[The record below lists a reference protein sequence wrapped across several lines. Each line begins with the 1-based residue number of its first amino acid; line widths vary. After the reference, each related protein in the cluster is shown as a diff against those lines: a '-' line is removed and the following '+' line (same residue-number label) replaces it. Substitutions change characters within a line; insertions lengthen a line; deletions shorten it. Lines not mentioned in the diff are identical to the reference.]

1 MGAPAA
7 LRPDGIDA
15 GPVAEV
21 AVAPPVRWRSGR
33 TALFLGTRSITR
45 GNLGVLALTVAMM
58 ALVYAQ
64 LLFIPALIQGAIEGI
79 EGELRSTVTGDLV
92 VTPTGED
99 LVLEDAAGVTDA
111 LRSVPGVE
119 AATAA
124 MLAGNQVSSGTR
136 TNSWP
141 VLAVDPDGYGRVFA
155 TPEHLVEGRF
165 LEPGDRDRVVL
176 GIGIAGADREGL
188 QASLRSVHAGDVV
201 TLTLVDGS
209 RHEYEVVGIYEDEL
223 VQANARAF
231 VTAGDA
237 TAKVPAL
244 AGRATSVAVRADGT
258 DVATVAAAVADRVDG
273 VRVDTWEELG
283 GSLDE
288 QVASFRLIGRI
299 LGGVSLFVAAITV
312 FIVTYVDL
320 AAKRRTI
327 GIERAIG
334 ITPRAVVGSYALRAV
349 VFGLSGVSLGAALV
363 LLGVVPFFERHPL
376 SFPTGPVSL
385 SVTGEVLRRNAA
397 VMLAVAVVGALLP
410 AWRAVRTRLF
420 DAIWG

>member
-1 MGAPAA
+1 MATPTVVAPAGPPSSSPLTA
-7 LRPDGIDA
+7 DA
-15 GPVAEV
+15 VVA
-21 AVAPPVRWRSGR
+21 RGRSGR
-33 TALFLGTRSITR
+33 TALFLGLRSITR
-45 GNLGVLALTVAMM
+45 GNWGVLALTVTMM

-64 LLFIPALIQGAIEGI
+64 LLFIPSLIQGAIEGI
-79 EGELRSTVTGDLV
+79 EHELRSSVTGDLV
-92 VTPTGED
+92 LTPAGED
-99 LVLEDAAGVTDA
+99 LVIEDGAAVTDA
-111 LRSVPGVE
+111 VRAVDGVD
-119 AATAA
+119 AATAT
-124 MLAGNQVSSGTR
+124 MLAGNQVSYGSR

-141 VLAVDPDGYGRVFA
+141 VLAIDPVGYGDVFT

-165 LEPGDRDRVVL
+165 LQRGDRDAVVL

-188 QASLRSVHAGDVV
+188 LQSLQTVHAGDTVSI
-201 TLTLVDGS
+201 TLIDGS
-209 RHEYEVVGIYEDEL
+209 RHDYEVVGIYEDQL
-223 VQANARAF
+223 AQGNARAF

-244 AGRATSVAVRADGT
+244 DGRATSIAVRTDGG
-258 DVATVAAAVADRVDG
+258 DVDEVASSVAAEVDAVT
-273 VRVDTWEELG
+273 VDTWEDLAS
-283 GSLDE
+283 SLDE

-299 LGGVSLFVAAITV
+299 LGAVSLFVAAITV

-334 ITPRAVVGSYALRAV
+334 ITPSAIVGSYLLRAV
-349 VFGLSGVSLGAALV
+349 VFGLVGVSLGA
-363 LLGVVPFFERHPL
+363 LLMLGAVVPLFDHHPL
-376 SFPTGPVSL
+376 SFPTGPVTL

-410 AWRAVRTRLF
+410 AWRTVRTRLL